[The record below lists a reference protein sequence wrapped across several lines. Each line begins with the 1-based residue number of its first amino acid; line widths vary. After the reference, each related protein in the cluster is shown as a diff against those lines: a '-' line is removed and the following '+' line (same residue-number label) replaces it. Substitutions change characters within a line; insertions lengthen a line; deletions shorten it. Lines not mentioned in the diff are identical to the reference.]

1 MEKRMDDSVG
11 GKTYDAVV
19 RQRDALAASCRELEA
34 ENARLNMEMVAYREK
49 LTPADAAAMVA
60 VMNSL
65 YAEKK
70 WRDAQHWGPCGNP
83 PHVKLAESY
92 TVGEHSVETIPTPSS
107 GSAE

>member
-1 MEKRMDDSVG
+1 MSGEKPADPYTHWRRR
-11 GKTYDAVV
+11 AE
-19 RQRDALAASCRELEA
+19 AAEDRVRELET
-34 ENARLNMEMVAYREK
+34 ENARLNTEMVAYREK
-49 LTPADAAAMVA
+49 LSPADAAAMAA

-92 TVGEHSVETIPTPSS
+92 TMGEQSVEIIPTPAS
-107 GSAE
+107 GGAES